1 MRTNRRTS
9 GVSDQNGAPRDG
21 HAGAL
26 LAPCVPTVTQ
36 VISPLDSSPL
46 AEVPLFSS
54 YRLNG
59 SYDEMFG
66 RDGRPRAPIL
76 DNVQTYLLSEPD
88 YCRYVLEHLDS
99 SQEALAPADSAAQQ
113 QQQQQ

>member
-9 GVSDQNGAPRDG
+9 GVSDQNGARRAG

-26 LAPCVPTVTQ
+26 LAPCLRTVTQ

-59 SYDEMFG
+59 SYDERFARAG
-66 RDGRPRAPIL
+66 RARVPYASLVDELRTLQRDELSAR
-76 DNVQTYLLSEPD
+76 QTD
-88 YCRYVLEHLDS
+88 
-99 SQEALAPADSAAQQ
+99 ADKAFLTQGITFTVYGDDEG
-113 QQQQQ
+113 